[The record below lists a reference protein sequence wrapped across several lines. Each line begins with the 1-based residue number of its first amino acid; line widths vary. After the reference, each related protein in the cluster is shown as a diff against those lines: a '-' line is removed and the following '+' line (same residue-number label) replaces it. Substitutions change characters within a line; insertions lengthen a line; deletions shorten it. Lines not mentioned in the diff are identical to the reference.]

1 MRLTACLC
9 ASVIWLSRSASAQE
23 PAAPSPNRATPESA
37 PYAAEQVTVRSPYG
51 HSLGGTLTLPRHAG
65 RPLPVVLL
73 ISGTGPQT
81 RDGSARGDT
90 AHQPFR
96 QIADSLSRRGVAVLR
111 VDDRGVAEGQHRLT
125 SALQVAEDVRAA
137 LALLRARAD
146 IDPARIALIGH
157 SEGGMVALMVAS
169 SDPAL
174 RAVVL
179 MAAPAERPI
188 DMLREMNARSAAR
201 THSTEAGRDS
211 VLRLMLP
218 ALEWQ
223 LQTEWAR
230 LSGSYDP
237 LIAARAVQVPSVLV
251 MQGETDWQVPP
262 EHAGRLAQAIRSGGV
277 CDVTER
283 TFPGVNHLFV
293 DDPEGVADYESLP
306 SQRLSSAVLGVLADW
321 TVSRLRNER
330 PQNTRGRGCDADVR
344 GRVLGRLLRHHY
356 RIPARPC

>member
-1 MRLTACLC
+1 MRLIAFLC
-9 ASVIWLSRSASAQE
+9 ASGIWLSRSASAQE
-23 PAAPSPNRATPESA
+23 LAGPSPERAAPESA
-37 PYAAEQVTVRSPYG
+37 PYAVEEVTVRSPYG
-51 HSLGGTLTLPRHAG
+51 HSLGGTLTLPRRAA

-111 VDDRGVAEGQHRLT
+111 VDDRGVAEGQQRLT

-137 LALLRARAD
+137 LALLRTRAD
-146 IDPARIALIGH
+146 IDRSRIALIGH

-179 MAAPAERPI
+179 MGAPAERPI
-188 DMLREMNARSAAR
+188 DMLREMIRRSAAR
-201 THSTEAGRDS
+201 THSTQAGRDS
-211 VLRLMLP
+211 VFQRMLP
-218 ALEWQ
+218 GIERQ
-223 LQTEWAR
+223 LQTDWGR

-237 LIAARAVQVPSVLV
+237 LIAARAVQVSSVLV
-251 MQGETDWQVPP
+251 MQGATDWQVPP

-293 DDPEGVADYESLP
+293 DDPAGVVDYQSLP

-321 TVSRLRNER
+321 TVSRLGNRR
-330 PQNTRGRGCDADVR
+330 PQNTRDGRRTDACPTSR
-344 GRVLGRLLRHHY
+344 R
-356 RIPARPC
+356 